1 MSIVKTFN
9 DITVSLG
16 GTADTSNT
24 LTGAIDALTDA
35 LAGEDVESPKTVE
48 GAIKLLGEYVGK
60 GEGGSSSPSATQWA
74 YIDSREFPLQGNGNP
89 QYHLT
94 AFWAYPGE
102 DDENDLSCGCGT
114 DKTSNIDSAIVMYK
128 PGSTM
133 TIGIISDIVES
144 PMPKFE
150 GILIGFDFYDESGT
164 RTAQIELDS
173 DQYSFWQSTRVGD
186 ENVISVDF
194 DLPDCSAYDATNVG
208 IILGLLQVQGFP
220 SV

>member
-1 MSIVKTFN
+1 MSVVKAFN

-35 LAGEDVESPKTVE
+35 LAGEDVKSPKTVE
-48 GAIKLLGEYVGK
+48 GAIKLLGEYVGN
-60 GEGGSSSPSATQWA
+60 GEGGSSSPSTVQWA
-74 YIDSREFPLQGNGNP
+74 SISSSDFPLQGN
-89 QYHLT
+89 YHLT
-94 AFWAYPGE
+94 SIWAYPGE

-114 DKTSNIDSAIVMYK
+114 DETSNINGAIVMYK

-173 DQYSFWQSTRVGD
+173 DQYSFWQSTRVGE
-186 ENVISVDF
+186 ENVISVGF
-194 DLPDCSAYDATNVG
+194 DLPDCSSYGATNFE
-208 IILGLLQVQGFP
+208 IILGLLQVQGSP